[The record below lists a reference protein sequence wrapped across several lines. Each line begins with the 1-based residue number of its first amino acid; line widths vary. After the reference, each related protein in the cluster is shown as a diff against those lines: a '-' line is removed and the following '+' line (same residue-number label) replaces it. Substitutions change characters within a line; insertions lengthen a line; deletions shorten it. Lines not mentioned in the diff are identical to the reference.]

1 MAVKGARVLKKVF
14 ARRTAAVPRGLL
26 LAAALIGMALTVT
39 AAAASVSPAPGTV
52 PSANGPMKK
61 VIVLMRDRP
70 AELGGRSA
78 ARARVVRAEVGPVAQ
93 ALRSQGAKHLTAGK
107 TLPFVLASVSSA
119 QRAALE
125 SNPDVQAVL
134 PDAVIRAPSAA
145 IPAAAEAAAPLTG
158 RSSTASAGPCG
169 TASKPETDPE
179 ALGVINAPEAMKLG
193 FDGAG
198 VSVAYIAGPIDTTIP
213 DFKRN
218 ATYASSGSPAGSP
231 VLTNVNFSGDPAN
244 TPSGDDAGESF
255 LDASSIG
262 AQGNT
267 VFDLNAFVG
276 STHPLPHP
284 CDITVTGT
292 APGAN
297 VMGLDVFSDKNS
309 TTESNFIQA
318 IQYAVSHGV
327 KVLNE
332 SFGSNPFPDT
342 ALDATRIADDE
353 AVAAGVTV
361 VTSTGDSGV
370 TSTVGS
376 PATDSLLINAG
387 ASTTFRAYKQ
397 LTFGGI
403 NAPAPKASKGTWL
416 DNNIATIS
424 SSGFSQN
431 GDNSVDLVAPGDS
444 NWALCSANITVYT
457 ACTTFSGNP
466 ASLQFTGGTSESAP
480 LTAGAAADVI
490 QAYQSA
496 HGGASPSPALVKQIL
511 MSTATDINAPAEQ
524 QGAGLLNIGAA
535 VKEAESAAQR
545 TGSLLL
551 SPNQINITHAP
562 GSATSKQVS
571 ITNLG
576 SQTVTVHLS
585 TRTLTKKVA
594 SHSGSLCLD
603 PSSKKISCGPPTKRS
618 LRIWSGV
625 REVYVEK
632 TFSVPHTGKKQSRL
646 NFSANY
652 PFTNQASLLHVALY
666 DPSGAYAGYSD
677 PQGDANYANVQV
689 TDPKPGTWT
698 AVFFTQKGNR
708 TSRHGT
714 TGTTGTI
721 KWRADTWIYGSGGTI
736 TPASLTIPSGTAQT
750 ATFRVKGPKHAG
762 DVAQS
767 IVVKSTYGTTTV
779 PVTVRALVKIAAKG
793 GSFSGLLSGGNGRG
807 NPAQMNTYAFDVPS
821 GKHDVDVSATLS
833 DTKDAAVAYLEDPE
847 GETVASS
854 SNITL
859 GKASLLGAKL
869 VRTHTLEVYKDNPQ
883 AGRWTLVIDWL
894 PPVVSGKAFAE
905 LSAPFAG
912 KVQFNQVRASS
923 NLPKGKTL
931 HQGQAYS
938 FHVKVKN
945 TAATPEAFFLDPR
958 APGTTTVALV
968 QENTAVKSD
977 KNMSLPLGSG
987 ITYPFYLVPPET
999 TAVETSVTGSAPVTF
1014 DIDPL
1019 AGDPDLSPALS
1030 APGVTASQSGNTASL
1045 SLTASSE
1052 LAPGLWGLF
1061 PSEVGPYSTSG
1072 AASVTASASFSAVTQ
1087 SFDSTVRSKTGDM
1100 WGLFNKVGSGNFN
1113 PAYLKPGKSATISL
1127 TITPTATPGAHVS
1140 GTVNLDDAFQVN
1152 AVTGYEFGG
1161 GDELASLPFSYTVG

>member
-1 MAVKGARVLKKVF
+1 VLRTVF

-26 LAAALIGMALTVT
+26 LAVALVGTALTVT
-39 AAAASVSPAPGTV
+39 AAAASVSPGTGTV
-52 PSANGPMKK
+52 PLKK
-61 VIVLMRDRP
+61 VIVLMRDHP
-70 AELGGRSA
+70 AGLSGRSA
-78 ARARVVRAEVGPVAQ
+78 VRARVVRAEVGPLAQ
-93 ALRSQGAKHLTAGK
+93 ALRSQGAKHLTTGK

-119 QRAALE
+119 QKAALE
-125 SNPDVQAVL
+125 ANPDVRAVV
-134 PDAVIRAPSAA
+134 PDAVIHLPSTV
-145 IPAAAEAAAPLTG
+145 IPDTAENITPLNAHN
-158 RSSTASAGPCG
+158 SKASAGPCG
-169 TASKPETDPE
+169 TASNPEADPE
-179 ALGVINAPEAMKLG
+179 ALGVINAGEAMKLG

-198 VSVAYIAGPIDTTIP
+198 VSVAYIAGPIDTTLA

-218 ATYASSGSPAGSP
+218 AKYASSGSAAGSP

-267 VFDLNAFVG
+267 VYDLNAFVG

-297 VMGLDVFSDKNS
+297 VMGLDVFSEKNS

-332 SFGSNPFPDT
+332 SFGGNPFPDT

-370 TSTVGS
+370 NSTVGS
-376 PATDSLLINAG
+376 PATDPNVINAG

-403 NAPAPKASKGTWL
+403 NAPAPKSSKGKWL

-444 NWALCSANITVYT
+444 NWALCSPNITVYT
-457 ACTTFSGNP
+457 GCTTFSGKA

-490 QAYQSA
+490 QAYQATHS
-496 HGGASPSPALVKQIL
+496 GASPSPALVKQIL
-511 MSTATDINAPAEQ
+511 MSTATDIDAPAEQ

-535 VKEAESAAQR
+535 VKQAESATQR
-545 TGSLLL
+545 TGSLML
-551 SPNQINITHAP
+551 SPNQLNITHSP
-562 GSATSKQVS
+562 GSATTKTIS
-571 ITNLG
+571 ITNSG
-576 SQTVTVHLS
+576 SRSVTVHLS
-585 TRTLTKKVA
+585 TRTLTRKVA
-594 SHSGSLCLD
+594 SRSGSLCLD
-603 PSSKKISCGPPTKRS
+603 PSSKKISCGSPTKRS
-618 LRIWSGV
+618 IRIWSGV
-625 REVYVEK
+625 KEIYVEK
-632 TFSVPHTGKKQSRL
+632 TFTVPHTGKKQSRL
-646 NFSANY
+646 NFSADY
-652 PFTNQASLLHVALY
+652 PFTHQASLLHVALY

-689 TDPKPGTWT
+689 TNPKAGTWT
-698 AVFFTQKGNR
+698 AVFFTQKGNK
-708 TSRHGT
+708 TKKGT
-714 TGTTGTI
+714 TGTTGKI
-721 KWRADTWIYGSGGTI
+721 KWRADTWVFGSGGTI
-736 TPASLTIPSGTAQT
+736 KPATLTIPSGAAQT
-750 ATFRVKGPKHAG
+750 ATFTARGPKQAG

-767 IVVKSTYGTTTV
+767 IVVKSSYGTNTV
-779 PVTVRALVKIAAKG
+779 PVTVRALVKIKAKG
-793 GSFSGLLSGGNGRG
+793 GNFNGLLSGGNGRG
-807 NPAQMNTYAFDVPS
+807 NPAQMNSYAFDVPS

-833 DTKDAAVAYLEDPE
+833 DTKDAVVAYLEDPE

-859 GKASLLGAKL
+859 GGKPGLLGAKL
-869 VRTHTLEVYKDNPQ
+869 ARTHTLEVYKDNPQ
-883 AGRWTLVIDWL
+883 AGRWTLVLDWL

-905 LSAPFAG
+905 LLEPFTG
-912 KVQFNQVRASS
+912 RVQFNQVRASA
-923 NLPKGKTL
+923 NLPKSKTL
-931 HQGQAYS
+931 NRGQSYS
-938 FHVKVKN
+938 FHVTVKN
-945 TAATPEAFFLDPR
+945 TAATPETFFLDPR

-968 QENTAVKSD
+968 QENTALKSD
-977 KNMSLPLGSG
+977 QNMSLPLKSG

-999 TAVETSVTGSAPVTF
+999 TAVETSISGSAPVTY

-1019 AGDPDLSPALS
+1019 AGDPDVSPALS
-1030 APGVTASQSGNTASL
+1030 APGVTASQSGNAASL

-1052 LAPGLWGLF
+1052 LAPGLWALF

-1072 AASVTASASFSAVTQ
+1072 ASPVTASASFSAVTQ
-1087 SFDSTVRSKTGDM
+1087 SFDSTVHSKTGDM
-1100 WGLFNKVGSGNFN
+1100 WSLFNKVGSGNFD
-1113 PAYLKPGKSATISL
+1113 PVYLKPGKSATISL
-1127 TITPTATPGAHVS
+1127 TITPTAASGTQVS

>member
-1 MAVKGARVLKKVF
+1 M
-14 ARRTAAVPRGLL
+14 
-26 LAAALIGMALTVT
+26 
-39 AAAASVSPAPGTV
+39 
-52 PSANGPMKK
+52 
-61 VIVLMRDRP
+61 
-70 AELGGRSA
+70 
-78 ARARVVRAEVGPVAQ
+78 
-93 ALRSQGAKHLTAGK
+93 
-107 TLPFVLASVSSA
+107 
-119 QRAALE
+119 
-125 SNPDVQAVL
+125 
-134 PDAVIRAPSAA
+134 
-145 IPAAAEAAAPLTG
+145 
-158 RSSTASAGPCG
+158 
-169 TASKPETDPE
+169 
-179 ALGVINAPEAMKLG
+179 
-193 FDGAG
+193 
-198 VSVAYIAGPIDTTIP
+198 
-213 DFKRN
+213 
-218 ATYASSGSPAGSP
+218 
-231 VLTNVNFSGDPAN
+231 
-244 TPSGDDAGESF
+244 
-255 LDASSIG
+255 
-262 AQGNT
+262 
-267 VFDLNAFVG
+267 
-276 STHPLPHP
+276 
-284 CDITVTGT
+284 
-292 APGAN
+292 
-297 VMGLDVFSDKNS
+297 
-309 TTESNFIQA
+309 
-318 IQYAVSHGV
+318 
-327 KVLNE
+327 
-332 SFGSNPFPDT
+332 
-342 ALDATRIADDE
+342 
-353 AVAAGVTV
+353 
-361 VTSTGDSGV
+361 
-370 TSTVGS
+370 
-376 PATDSLLINAG
+376 
-387 ASTTFRAYKQ
+387 
-397 LTFGGI
+397 
-403 NAPAPKASKGTWL
+403 
-416 DNNIATIS
+416 
-424 SSGFSQN
+424 
-431 GDNSVDLVAPGDS
+431 
-444 NWALCSANITVYT
+444 
-457 ACTTFSGNP
+457 
-466 ASLQFTGGTSESAP
+466 
-480 LTAGAAADVI
+480 I
-490 QAYQSA
+490 QAYQAA
-496 HGGASPSPALVKQIL
+496 HGGASPSPALVKQFL

-571 ITNLG
+571 ITNMG

-603 PSSKKISCGPPTKRS
+603 PSSKKISCGSPTKRS

-698 AVFFTQKGNR
+698 AVFFTQKGSR
-708 TSRHGT
+708 TSHGT
-714 TGTTGTI
+714 TGTTGKI

-736 TPASLTIPSGTAQT
+736 KPASLTIPSGTAKT

-779 PVTVRALVKIAAKG
+779 PVTVRALVRIAAKG
-793 GSFSGLLSGGNGRG
+793 GNFSGLLSGGNGRG

-905 LSAPFAG
+905 LSEPFAG
-912 KVQFNQVRASS
+912 KVEFNQVRCE
-923 NLPKGKTL
+923 LEPPE
-931 HQGQAYS
+931 GQDAPPGP
-938 FHVKVKN
+938 VV
-945 TAATPEAFFLDPR
+945 LVPR
-958 APGTTTVALV
+958 AGQEHGGDAGGVLPRSQSSGHHHGRARPGEPRPEERPEHVASARLGHH
-968 QENTAVKSD
+968 
-977 KNMSLPLGSG
+977 LPVLSC
-987 ITYPFYLVPPET
+987 PPET
-999 TAVETSVTGSAPVTF
+999 TAVETSLAGSGPVTF

-1061 PSEVGPYSTSG
+1061 PSEVGPYSASG
-1072 AASVTASASFSAVTQ
+1072 ATSVTASANFSAVTQ

-1113 PAYLKPGKSATISL
+1113 PVYLKPGKSATISL
-1127 TITPTATPGAHVS
+1127 TITPTATPGTHVS